1 MLHGF
6 AKRVEQLEDTLVI
19 GEERQ
24 KFERQRRYHYNL
36 MSVSNEALHAAIKAG
51 EQKEHPPDWA
61 EAEFQKPI
69 PPDAH
74 PWLVREAERKTRND
88 LRLF

>member
-6 AKRVEQLEDTLVI
+6 ARRVERLEDALVI

-24 KFERQRRYHYNL
+24 EFERQCRFHYNL
-36 MSVSNEALHAAIKAG
+36 MSVSDKALHATIKAG
-51 EQKEHPPDWA
+51 EQRKHPPDWA

-74 PWLVREAERKTRND
+74 QWLVREAERKTRED
-88 LRLF
+88 LRLS

>member
-6 AKRVEQLEDTLVI
+6 AKRVERLEDALVI
-19 GEERQ
+19 GERRQ
-24 KFERQRRYHYNL
+24 KFERQLRHNYNL
-36 MSVSNEALHAAIKAG
+36 MSVSNKALHAAVKAG
-51 EQKEHPPDWA
+51 EQRKHPPDWA

-74 PWLVREAERKTRND
+74 QWLVREAEQKAKND
-88 LRLF
+88 MRLS